1 MKLLGKQTRHEFE
14 LSEDVSIY
22 LISFKEFPFNKVER

>member
-1 MKLLGKQTRHEFE
+1 

-22 LISFKEFPFNKVER
+22 LISFKEFPFNEVERWT